1 MIMPDEESLRRAGI
15 IPTTALPHESTGET
29 GSLHSPSV
37 MMSWLNYTTPARY
50 KVIEP
55 EMICYTTPAGSSRS
69 ERDLVILD
77 TKSNREF
84 TITIKGTSCPEIA
97 NLHDKIRSLLL
108 QEKLS

>member
-1 MIMPDEESLRRAGI
+1 MPDEESLRRAGI
-15 IPTTALPHESTGET
+15 IPAVTQTRESLNGIGAVSLPEV
-29 GSLHSPSV
+29 P
-37 MMSWLNYTTPARY
+37 MSWLNYTTPARY

-97 NLHDKIRSLLL
+97 DLHDKIRSLLL